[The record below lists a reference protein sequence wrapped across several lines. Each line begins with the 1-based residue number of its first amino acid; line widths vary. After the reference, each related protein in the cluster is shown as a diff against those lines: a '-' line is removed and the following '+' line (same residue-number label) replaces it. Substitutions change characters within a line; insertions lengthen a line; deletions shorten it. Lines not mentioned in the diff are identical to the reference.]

1 MASRPRLSQPLPP
14 PLSPPPSPPPSPPLG
29 RRIRVQPNRFDPS
42 ASRLVPARSVDAMKM
57 HGLSLPRLDG
67 STRTGTSGLPASRQ
81 RSVCSHCS
89 TIDSKASVFPTGP
102 DPAAAAPA
110 SCVVN
115 ASIPLLSVFVLPCQ
129 FYIMLTRRLSLPP
142 ATLSQGEC
150 CCVTQPRRSRHIL
163 QLHYLLTFC
172 LLYPSSSSVSACHR
186 RNYRQIR
193 QRSAIIYHRLLHD
206 ELLRY

>member
-1 MASRPRLSQPLPP
+1 LASRPRLSQPLPP

-81 RSVCSHCS
+81 RSVRSHRS
-89 TIDSKASVFPTGP
+89 TIDYKTSVFLTSP
-102 DPAAAAPA
+102 DPSAAAPPA

-186 RNYRQIR
+186 RNYRQI
-193 QRSAIIYHRLLHD
+193 
-206 ELLRY
+206 